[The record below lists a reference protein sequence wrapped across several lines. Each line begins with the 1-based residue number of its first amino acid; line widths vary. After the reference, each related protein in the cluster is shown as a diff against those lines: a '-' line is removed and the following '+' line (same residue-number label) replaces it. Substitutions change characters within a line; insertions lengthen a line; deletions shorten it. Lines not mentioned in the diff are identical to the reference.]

1 MVNNLVTITECPR
14 DAMQGIVPFIPT
26 EHKIDYINQLLKAG
40 FDRLDFGS
48 FVSPKAIPQMR
59 DTAEVLAGL
68 DTGSNTQLLAIVAN
82 NRGAQDAAIHERIHF
97 LGFPFSVSETFQ
109 IRNTNQTIAQATQ
122 TVQSILETCA
132 QHSKTPLVYLSMGFG
147 NPYGDPWNE
156 EIVAKYASSLISEGV
171 RHIAIADTTGNS
183 TPSSIQTL
191 YTFLSSEFPDA
202 EWGLHLHSTPQEAR
216 PKIEAGLAA
225 GCRHFDTA
233 IRGFGGCPMAKDD
246 LTGNIATETLISSI
260 KEQSL
265 TTKLNYEALDA
276 AWASSWKVF
285 Q

>member
-1 MVNNLVTITECPR
+1 MANNLVTITECPR

-26 EHKIDYINQLLKAG
+26 EDKIDYLNQLLKAG

-68 DTGSNTQLLAIVAN
+68 DTGSTTQLLAIVAN
-82 NRGAQDAAIHERIHF
+82 NRGAQDAASHERIHF
-97 LGFPFSVSETFQ
+97 LGFPFSISETFQ
-109 IRNTNQTIAQATQ
+109 MRNTNQTIAQAVQ
-122 TVQSILETCA
+122 TVQSMLETCA
-132 QHSKTPLVYLSMGFG
+132 KHNKIPLVYLSMGFG

-156 EIVAKYASSLISEGV
+156 EIVAQYTTTLITEGV
-171 RHIAIADTTGNS
+171 HHIALADTTGSS
-183 TPSSIQTL
+183 TPASIQSM
-191 YTFLSSEFPDA
+191 YTFLSKEFPDA
-202 EWGLHLHSTPQEAR
+202 EWGLHLHSTPQEAQL
-216 PKIEAGLAA
+216 KIDAGLAA

-260 KEQSL
+260 NNQSL
-265 TTKLNYEALDA
+265 TTNLNYEALDNALA
-276 AWASSWKVF
+276 ASWKVF
-285 Q
+285 H